1 MTEFRTAYF
10 DLTKLHTVQSQFSD
24 YFAEGGRPTEDH
36 FLLHKNITFSDNWV
50 CHVDRNFLVKN
61 AAYSKLETKN

>member
-1 MTEFRTAYF
+1 MTELKISYF

-24 YFAEGGRPTEDH
+24 YFAEGGLRKTT